1 MMAAM
6 RNLDV
11 ALIRSFVAVAETSGM
26 TAAGNVLHLTQAAV
40 SQQIKRLEETLG
52 RQLFERDRRG
62 LRLTDDGERLF
73 GRAKR
78 LLALNDEIW
87 QEMTTAVFSGEIRLG
102 VPYDL
107 VATYLPAVLR
117 SFSRAH
123 PRVEITLVCKASP
136 VLKAM
141 LHAGELDVAL
151 VEELQAGGDGELLLT
166 DRLVWVG
173 ARGGEAHRRRPL
185 PVASC
190 ESCAFRPAIF
200 EALRR
205 AELPF
210 RVVTDATNLD
220 AASATVQTDLAIVG
234 SLASTVPEG
243 MPVLDATSGLPAL
256 PPFSVNL
263 YLPKTEVAPAVTALA
278 KGLRDAFVGRAL
290 RAA

>member
-1 MMAAM
+1 MVLSM
-6 RNLDV
+6 RNLDI
-11 ALIRSFVAVAETSGM
+11 ALVRSFVAAAETAGM

-40 SQQIKRLEETLG
+40 SQQIKRLEDSLG

-87 QEMTTAVFSGEIRLG
+87 AEMTTEVFSGQVRLG

-107 VATYLPAVLR
+107 VATYLPSVLR

-123 PRVEITLVCKASP
+123 PRVEITLVCKSSP
-136 VLKAM
+136 TLKAM
-141 LHAGELDVAL
+141 LLAGEVDVAL
-151 VEELQAGGDGELLLT
+151 VEEALPGGEGELLTT

-190 ESCAFRPAIF
+190 ETCAFRPVIF
-200 EALRR
+200 DALR
-205 AELPF
+205 AADIPF
-210 RVVTDATNLD
+210 RIVTEASNLD
-220 AASATVQTDLAIVG
+220 ASSATVQTDLAIAA

-243 MPVLDATSGLPAL
+243 MPVLDAGSGLPEL
-256 PPFSVNL
+256 PAFSVNL
-263 YLPKTEVAPAVTALA
+263 YLPRVEATPAVGALA
-278 KGLRDAFVGRAL
+278 RGLREAFVGRAL
-290 RAA
+290 RVA

>member
-1 MMAAM
+1 M

-11 ALIRSFVAVAETSGM
+11 SLIRSFVAVAETAGM

-40 SQQIKRLEETLG
+40 SQQIKRLEESLG

-78 LLALNDEIW
+78 LLAVNDDIW
-87 QEMTTAVFSGEIRLG
+87 AEMTTEVFSGQIRLG

-107 VATYLPAVLR
+107 VGTYLPGVLR
-117 SFSRAH
+117 AFSRAH
-123 PRVEITLVCKASP
+123 PRVEITLVCKSSP

-141 LHAGELDVAL
+141 LLAGEVDLAV
-151 VEELQAGGDGELLLT
+151 VEEPVPAGDGELLAT

-173 ARGGEAHRRRPL
+173 ARGGEAHHKRPL

-200 EALRR
+200 EALRT
-205 AELPF
+205 ADIPF
-210 RVVTDATNLD
+210 RVVTESVNID
-220 AASATVQTDLAIVG
+220 AASATVQTDLAVVG
-234 SLASTVPEG
+234 SLASTVPDG
-243 MPVLDATSGLPAL
+243 MTVLDNHAGLPNL
-256 PPFSVNL
+256 PAFSITL
-263 YLPKTEVAPAVTALA
+263 YLPRTEASPAVTALA
-278 KGLRDAFVGRAL
+278 RGVRDAFVGRAS